1 MDDRLSVEQPC
12 DPSLP
17 RCEGPAWREAIDSGL
32 DMSLIE
38 LSLEKT
44 PWERLLEHDAAL
56 QFAEELREA
65 GRTLYVRS

>member
-1 MDDRLSVEQPC
+1 MDDRLSDEQLKN
-12 DPSLP
+12 PSLS
-17 RCEGPAWREAIDSGL
+17 RFEGPSWREAANSGL

-56 QFAEELREA
+56 HFAEELREA
-65 GRTLYVRS
+65 GRTLYVQS